1 MTAIQTELELE
12 IVELA
17 TEAFE
22 SFCEDISGMFGIDIE
37 CTQQQF
43 SNKNA
48 KELKKIFKKLSAVN
62 TVKAEG
68 VLNGNFHFVFD
79 KEGLFTLAGV
89 IVMLPEQRIL
99 DMIKQGSEPEA
110 KDMSDAIGE
119 MGNLLV
125 GSWDRIFREN
135 REEHKHFSQIN
146 TFIGN
151 PWTKPEES
159 IGINRSEELLF
170 VPYELTV
177 GSYKTFN
184 CGVAF
189 PKSILKQ
196 SSDHQSQETAETP
209 QPQDIQHSPEQADTQ
224 TPQDTQQTDT
234 EVPKPTEPADK
245 QQTAEEDT
253 AQTNKD
259 KEIENQEQQPVAKE
273 QAVDKEKNEEVSEEQ
288 TEPSEQDKTDPR
300 QTAQAK
306 EQAASEDTE
315 TKNSTVETTESQQQ
329 SQQKTV
335 EQNVGEAD
343 TPTTEDT
350 TGQKPSEQAEP
361 QELKVPDESQ
371 EIKAPAEAG
380 VSETIQKM
388 AQSSA
393 DLPGQHNPVF
403 LALSAKDIMQTQ
415 LVWATPD
422 DSVQQTLASMHKA
435 DTGYILIGSDQIPE
449 GIISKSDLNSAVS
462 TYLKPAFAKWRRPLD
477 DATLQIKIKWIMTRP
492 VKTIKPDTTLAVI
505 MDTMRQFGNRCLP
518 VTDET
523 GKALGLVTVF
533 DIFKALTNNPNFAT
547 AGNTPQSPPLA

>member
-1 MTAIQTELELE
+1 MTATQTELELG

-22 SFCEDISGMFGIDIE
+22 SFCEDISGMFGIDVE

-48 KELKKIFKKLSAVN
+48 KGLKKIFKKLSAVN

-68 VLNGNFHFVFD
+68 ALNGNFHLVFD

-99 DMIKQGSEPEA
+99 DMIKQGSEHEA

-159 IGINRSEELLF
+159 IGIDRSEELLF

-177 GSYKTFN
+177 GPYKTFN

-196 SSDHQSQETAETP
+196 SSDRQSQESVETS
-209 QPQDIQHSPEQADTQ
+209 QPQDIQNSPEQADTQ

-234 EVPKPTEPADK
+234 EVPKSTEPADE
-245 QQTAEEDT
+245 QQTTKEDT
-253 AQTNKD
+253 AQTAED
-259 KEIENQEQQPVAKE
+259 KEIDKQEQLHIAKE
-273 QAVDKEKNEEVSEEQ
+273 QAADKEETEEVSEEKTTNKET
-288 TEPSEQDKTDPR
+288 TE
-300 QTAQAK
+300 

-315 TKNSTVETTESQQQ
+315 AKNDTVETTEPQQQ
-329 SQQKTV
+329 SKQKTV
-335 EQNVGEAD
+335 EQNVDDAD
-343 TPTTEDT
+343 TPATEDT
-350 TGQKPSEQAEP
+350 AGQKPSSEPAETK
-361 QELKVPDESQ
+361 ELKVPDESQ
-371 EIKAPAEAG
+371 EIKTPAEAG

-388 AQSSA
+388 TLSSA
-393 DLPGQHNPVF
+393 DLPGQHALAS

-415 LVWATPD
+415 LIWAAPD
-422 DSVQQTLASMHKA
+422 DSVQKTLASMHKA
-435 DTGYILIGSDQIPE
+435 DTGYILIGSNQIPE

-533 DIFKALTNNPNFAT
+533 DIFKALTKNPNFTT
-547 AGNTPQSPPLA
+547 AGNTPQSPPLV